1 MHTYREAFEHFMQL
15 SLFETQAEFCKASN
29 LSSAYVSQLLKGK
42 NGMPKFDRACIIADT
57 LGVSLQDFRDYME
70 SD

>member
-1 MHTYREAFEHFMQL
+1 MQL
-15 SLFETQAEFCKASN
+15 SSFETQAEFCKASN

-42 NGMPKFDRACIIADT
+42 NGYPKFDRACVIADT